1 MKTSL
6 PSGGE
11 LTFYGAASTD
21 RDDSD
26 DGSSGVDFRLECD
39 LCTAGCGGPG
49 RALRLI
55 PPCVWL
61 FQSGGVLF
69 RVPPSAAVVVI
80 WARRAALLGSSQYLF
95 YPFAGIRLPGG
106 MGSGGR
112 LSSPMVSRGCGVY
125 WPVSWAIWA

>member
-1 MKTSL
+1 MALLALIGTILMTVLLVWIFVSSVIYVL
-6 PSGGE
+6 
-11 LTFYGAASTD
+11 
-21 RDDSD
+21 RD
-26 DGSSGVDFRLECD
+26 VE
-39 LCTAGCGGPG
+39 APV
-49 RALRLI
+49 ALRLI

-61 FQSGGVLF
+61 LQSGGVLF

-80 WARRAALLGSSQYLF
+80 WARRAAVLGSSQYLF

-112 LSSPMVSRGCGVY
+112 LSRPMVSRGCGVY